1 MHKLTVC
8 WQPGLHRI
16 RHSHGH
22 FLLAVTRF
30 GFKAAPSMLLITI
43 KQCFRILANQ
53 IGIKIIIIISTIIDH
68 HRSSQSSQ
76 PVNKCLNCFLWHPWQ
91 NWPISFVNHHTNMC
105 VLHITLCTFWQSTSW
120 LKQLLKQLCH
130 RSQTIREFFPRCR
143 FLKGSQQNLRKT
155 QLICI

>member
-76 PVNKCLNCFLWHPWQ
+76 PVNKCLKLL
-91 NWPISFVNHHTNMC
+91 FVAPMTKLTHQLCKSSHKYGRAAHHI
-105 VLHITLCTFWQSTSW
+105 VH
-120 LKQLLKQLCH
+120 LLKKHLMT
-130 RSQTIREFFPRCR
+130 QTAPQTAVPQIPDH
-143 FLKGSQQNLRKT
+143 
-155 QLICI
+155 